1 MTAGAAPGTV
11 SRCGRLAQLPVHKG
25 SLMTETHT
33 PFVPPAP
40 VPRTTPPSRFEIIRT
55 VMRNPLELWG
65 EPSFRLEWLKTRF
78 FNERTLIV
86 NHPGLVR
93 HVLVDNAQNYK
104 MATIRQLVL
113 RPILRDGLLTA
124 EGETWKRSRKAM
136 APVFTP
142 RHARGFAEQMLEQ
155 SRAFTGR
162 YETAAEKGEVRDI
175 AVDMT
180 ELTFDILSATLFSGQ
195 VAGTE
200 AEFAGD
206 IDRLLSTMGRVDP
219 MDLLKAPSWVPRIRR
234 MLGKPVLAK
243 FRAIVEE
250 TMTRRQEMMRT
261 DPQSVPEDF
270 LTLLIRL
277 QGPDGLT
284 FDEIEDNII
293 TFIGAGHETTARA
306 LGWTL
311 YCLANSPSDR
321 EKVEAEIDEVLA
333 REPDPVKWLDAM
345 PWTRAA
351 FEEAMRLYPPAPS
364 INRAAIADDSWDNGK
379 GETVTIEAG
388 TTILVMP
395 WTLHRHTK
403 LWDRPGAY
411 IPSRFL
417 PENRGSID
425 RYQYLPFGVG
435 PRICIGATFAL
446 QEAVIAL
453 GVLLKDYRFDCTE
466 ETRPWPVQKL
476 TTQPEGGLPMRVTRR

>member
-1 MTAGAAPGTV
+1 MTDVQAP
-11 SRCGRLAQLPVHKG
+11 
-25 SLMTETHT
+25 
-33 PFVPPAP
+33 FIPPAP
-40 VPRTTPPSRFEIIRT
+40 VPRTKPPSRFEIIRT

-65 EPSFRLEWLKTRF
+65 EPSFRLDWLKTRF

-93 HVLVDNAQNYK
+93 HVLVDNVQNYR
-104 MATIRQLVL
+104 MAVIRQMVL

-142 RHARGFAEQMLEQ
+142 RHARGFANQMLEQ
-155 SRAFTGR
+155 SEAFTAR
-162 YETAAEKGEVRDI
+162 YEKAASRGDIRDI

-219 MDLLKAPSWVPRIRR
+219 MDLLKAPVWIPRIRR
-234 MLGKPVLAK
+234 MLGQPVLAK

-250 TMTRRQEMMRT
+250 TMAKRQALMQS
-261 DPQSVPEDF
+261 DPQNVPQDF
-270 LTLLIRL
+270 LTLLIGL
-277 QGPDGLT
+277 QGPDGLSV
-284 FDEIEDNII
+284 DEIEDNII

-306 LGWTL
+306 LGWTI
-311 YCLANSPSDR
+311 YCLANSPADLAM
-321 EKVEAEIDEVLA
+321 VEAEIDDVLS
-333 REPDPVKWLDAM
+333 REPDPVKWLDMM

-364 INRAAIADDSWDNGK
+364 INRAAIEDDQWDNGE
-379 GETVTIEAG
+379 GETVRIEAG

-403 LWDRPGAY
+403 LWDNPGAF
-411 IPSRFL
+411 IPARFL
-417 PENRGSID
+417 PENRGRID
-425 RYQYLPFGVG
+425 RFQYLPFGVG

-453 GVLLKDYRFDCTE
+453 GVLLSRYRFECTE
-466 ETRPWPVQKL
+466 KTRPWPMQKL
-476 TTQPEGGLPMRVTRR
+476 TTQPEGGLPMRVSRR

>member
-1 MTAGAAPGTV
+1 M
-11 SRCGRLAQLPVHKG
+11 LA
-25 SLMTETHT
+25 SAS

-40 VPRTTPPSRFEIIRT
+40 VPRTKPPSRFEIIRT

-65 EPSFRLEWLKTRF
+65 EPSFRLKWMKTKF
-78 FNERTLIV
+78 FNERTLIA

-93 HVLVDNAQNYK
+93 HVLVDNAQNYR
-104 MATIRQLVL
+104 MATIRQLIL

-142 RHARGFAEQMLEQ
+142 RHARGFAEQMLAQ
-155 SRAFTGR
+155 SQAFKDRYVAAVDSNSGTGD
-162 YETAAEKGEVRDI
+162 VRDI

-180 ELTFDILSATLFSGQ
+180 ELTFDILSATLFSGH
-195 VAGTE
+195 VAGSE
-200 AEFAGD
+200 EEFAGD
-206 IDRLLSTMGRVDP
+206 IERLLSTMGQVDP
-219 MDLLKAPSWVPRIRR
+219 MDLLKAPRWIPRIRR
-234 MLGKPVLAK
+234 MFGQKVLDK
-243 FRAIVEE
+243 FRAIVKQ
-250 TMTRRQEMMRT
+250 TMDDRQKMMR
-261 DPQSVPEDF
+261 DEPDAVPEDF

-277 QGPDGLT
+277 HHPAGLT
-284 FDEIEDNII
+284 LDEIEDNII

-311 YCLANSPSDR
+311 YCLANSPADR
-321 EKVEAEIDEVLA
+321 EKVEAEIDEVIA
-333 REPDPVKWLDAM
+333 REPDPVKWLDQM
-345 PWTRAA
+345 PWTRAV

-364 INRAAIADDSWDNGK
+364 INRAAITDDSWQDEK

-388 TTILVMP
+388 TTVLVMP
-395 WTLHRHTK
+395 WTLHRHTL
-403 LWDRPGAY
+403 LWDRPEAF

-453 GVLLKDYRFDCTE
+453 GALLSEFRFDCVA
-466 ETRPWPVQKL
+466 ETKPWPVQKL
-476 TTQPEGGLPMRVTRR
+476 TTQPEGGLPMRVSRRQGNASR

>member
-1 MTAGAAPGTV
+1 MLV
-11 SRCGRLAQLPVHKG
+11 SP
-25 SLMTETHT
+25 S

-40 VPRTTPPSRFEIIRT
+40 VPRNTPPSRFEIIRT

-65 EPSFRLEWLKTRF
+65 EPSFRLKWMKTRF

-93 HVLVDNAQNYK
+93 HVLVDNAQNYR
-104 MATIRQLVL
+104 MARIRQLIL

-124 EGETWKRSRKAM
+124 EGDIWKRSRKAM

-155 SRAFTGR
+155 SLAFKARYARAADDGQ
-162 YETAAEKGEVRDI
+162 VRDI

-180 ELTFDILSATLFSGQ
+180 ELTFDILSATLFSGH
-195 VAGTE
+195 VAGSE
-200 AEFAGD
+200 EEFAGD
-206 IDRLLSTMGRVDP
+206 IERLLSTMGRVDP
-219 MDLLKAPSWVPRIRR
+219 MDLLKAPRWIPRVRR
-234 MLGKPVLAK
+234 MLGQGVLAK
-243 FRAIVEE
+243 FRNIVKE
-250 TMTRRQEMMRT
+250 TMADRQALMRD
-261 DPQSVPEDF
+261 DPENVPEDF

-277 QGPDGLT
+277 NGPGGLT
-284 FDEIEDNII
+284 LDEIEDNII

-311 YCLANSPSDR
+311 YCLANSPEDR
-321 EKVEAEIDEVLA
+321 EKVETEIDDVIA
-333 REPDPVKWLDAM
+333 REPDPVKWLDMM

-364 INRAAIADDSWDNGK
+364 INRAAIREDSWQDET
-379 GETVTIEAG
+379 GETVTIEPG
-388 TTILVMP
+388 TTVLVMP
-395 WTLHRHTK
+395 WTLHRHT
-403 LWDRPGAY
+403 LFWDRPEAFM
-411 IPSRFL
+411 PSRFL
-417 PENRGSID
+417 PENRGDID
-425 RYQYLPFGVG
+425 RFQYLPFGVG

-453 GVLLKDYRFDCTE
+453 GALLSEFRFDCVA
-466 ETRPWPVQKL
+466 ETKPWPVQKL
-476 TTQPEGGLPMRVTRR
+476 TTQPEGGLPMRVSRR

>member
-1 MTAGAAPGTV
+1 MESAPY
-11 SRCGRLAQLPVHKG
+11 SA
-25 SLMTETHT
+25 
-33 PFVPPAP
+33 
-40 VPRTTPPSRFEIIRT
+40 
-55 VMRNPLELWG
+55 
-65 EPSFRLEWLKTRF
+65 
-78 FNERTLIV
+78 

-93 HVLVDNAQNYK
+93 HVLVDNAQNYR
-104 MATIRQLVL
+104 MATIRQLIL

-124 EGETWKRSRKAM
+124 EGETWRRSRKAM

-142 RHARGFAEQMLEQ
+142 RHARGFAEQMLDQ
-155 SRAFTGR
+155 SLQFALR
-162 YETAAEKGEVRDI
+162 YEAAADNGDVRDLAI
-175 AVDMT
+175 DMT
-180 ELTFDILSATLFSGQ
+180 ELTFDILAATLFSGH

-200 AEFAGD
+200 EEFAGD
-206 IDRLLSTMGRVDP
+206 IERLLSTMGRVDP
-219 MDLLKAPSWVPRIRR
+219 MDLLKAPRWIPRIRR
-234 MLGKPVLAK
+234 MFGKKVLAK
-243 FRAIVEE
+243 FRNIVNQ
-250 TMTRRQEMMRT
+250 TMADRQRLMRD
-261 DPQSVPEDF
+261 DPAAAPEDF

-277 QGPDGLT
+277 HGPDGLT
-284 FDEIEDNII
+284 IDEIEDNII

-311 YCLANSPSDR
+311 YLLANSPADR
-321 EKVEAEIDEVLA
+321 QMVETEIDRVTAE
-333 REPDPVKWLDAM
+333 EPDPVKWLDAM

-364 INRAAIADDSWDNGK
+364 INRAAIADDRWQDGA

-388 TTILVMP
+388 TTVLVMP

-403 LWDRPGAY
+403 LWDRPEAFV
-411 IPSRFL
+411 PSRFL
-417 PENRGSID
+417 PENRGGID

-453 GVLLKDYRFDCTE
+453 GALLSKYRFDCTA

-476 TTQPEGGLPMRVTRR
+476 TTQPEGGLPMRVSRR